1 MQLKPDT
8 PRPPTS
14 DEVAFDLEAVLGSVV
29 ALRAH
34 IPEDA
39 MTASVL
45 GTERAGHGVVI
56 NDSGLV
62 LTIGYLVTEADS
74 VWLVDN
80 ANTTVPA
87 YVVAYDQETG
97 FGLVQALQRLPV
109 AGLPLGSSDTLSE
122 GDYVVFA
129 GHGGVSQAV
138 AAEVVLKREF
148 AGYWEYLLEEAI
160 FTAPAHPNWGGAAV
174 IGRDGTLRG
183 IGSLLVQHVRG
194 DEETFNANMVVPVDL
209 LKPILDE
216 LLAYGRRNKPS
227 RPWLG
232 MMTTEYEGHLVVAG
246 VTNGG
251 PRRAGGGRSGRRRPR
266 GEWRRRIGAR
276 DDVPARLAARGCR
289 GLRAAHHLPQ
299 RCDARDRDRV
309 GEPGPAPQAPGHAL
323 ILAVHPLGSDGID
336 SAGIAALD
344 ARGGQQRFPPPLP
357 DRGSTALTPYPARRR
372 SRSGTSP
379 GSGNRVPGPPRPPR

>member
-1 MQLKPDT
+1 MQLKPDS
-8 PRPPTS
+8 PRPPAPE
-14 DEVAFDLEAVLGSVV
+14 EVSFDLETALGSVV
-29 ALRAH
+29 SLRAH
-34 IPEDA
+34 VPEDA
-39 MTASVL
+39 MTASIL
-45 GTERAGHGVVI
+45 GTERAGHGVAI

-62 LTIGYLVTEADS
+62 LTIGYLVTEAES

-109 AGLPLGSSDTLSE
+109 AGLPLGSSDTLAR

-194 DEETFNANMVVPVDL
+194 DEEAFKANMVVPVDL

-216 LLAYGRRNKPS
+216 LLVYGRQNKPG

-246 VTNGG
+246 VTTGG
-251 PRRAGGGRSGRRRPR
+251 PAEKAGVEAGDVVIEVDGESVSELATMFRRVWRLGDAGVSVPLTLYRS
-266 GEWRRRIGAR
+266 
-276 DDVPARLAARGCR
+276 
-289 GLRAAHHLPQ
+289 
-299 RCDARDRDRV
+299 
-309 GEPGPAPQAPGHAL
+309 
-323 ILAVHPLGSDGID
+323 D
-336 SAGIAALD
+336 SAREVVIESVSRD
-344 ARGGQQRFPPPLP
+344 QRLK
-357 DRGSTALTPYPARRR
+357 
-372 SRSGTSP
+372 
-379 GSGNRVPGPPRPPR
+379 RPSLH

>member
-1 MQLKPDT
+1 MQIKPDS
-8 PRPPTS
+8 PRPPTT
-14 DEVAFDLEAVLGSVV
+14 DEVSFDLPSVLGSVV
-29 ALRAH
+29 SLRAH

-39 MTASVL
+39 LTAAIL
-45 GTERAGHGVVI
+45 GTERAGHGVAI

-109 AGLPLGSSDTLSE
+109 PGLPLGSSESLSE

-129 GHGGVSQAV
+129 GHGGVSQAI

-183 IGSLLVQHVRG
+183 IGSLLVQHVRS
-194 DEETFNANMVVPVDL
+194 DEEAFNANMVVPVDL

-216 LLAYGRRNKPS
+216 LLTYGRQNKPS

-246 VTNGG
+246 VTGNG
-251 PRRAGGGRSGRRRPR
+251 PAEQAGIEAGDVVLEVNGEGISGLATMF
-266 GEWRRRIGAR
+266 RRIWRLGDAGVTVPITVYRNDSTREITIQSVNR
-276 DDVPARLAARGCR
+276 DQRLKR
-289 GLRAAHHLPQ
+289 P
-299 RCDARDRDRV
+299 
-309 GEPGPAPQAPGHAL
+309 
-323 ILAVHPLGSDGID
+323 AVH
-336 SAGIAALD
+336 
-344 ARGGQQRFPPPLP
+344 
-357 DRGSTALTPYPARRR
+357 
-372 SRSGTSP
+372 
-379 GSGNRVPGPPRPPR
+379 

>member
-1 MQLKPDT
+1 MQNKPDS
-8 PRPPTS
+8 PRPPS
-14 DEVAFDLEAVLGSVV
+14 QDEVAFDLKSVLGSVL

-39 MTASVL
+39 MTASLL
-45 GTERAGHGVVI
+45 GTERAGHGVAI
-56 NDSGLV
+56 NDTGLV
-62 LTIGYLVTEADS
+62 LTIGYLITEAES

-80 ANTTVPA
+80 AKHTVPA

-97 FGLVQALQRLPV
+97 FGLVQALRRLEVP
-109 AGLPLGSSDTLSE
+109 GLALGSSEALSR

-129 GHGGVSQAV
+129 GHGGVPQAV

-183 IGSLLVQHVRG
+183 IGSLLVQHMRG
-194 DEETFNANMVVPVDL
+194 EEEAFNANMVVPVDL

-216 LLAYGRRNKPS
+216 LLTYGRQNKPG

-246 VTNGG
+246 VTKGG
-251 PRRAGGGRSGRRRPR
+251 PAETAGVEAGDVVIEVNGESVSGLATMFRRVWRLGEAGVSVPLTIYRSDSTREIVIESVNRDQRLKRPS
-266 GEWRRRIGAR
+266 
-276 DDVPARLAARGCR
+276 
-289 GLRAAHHLPQ
+289 
-299 RCDARDRDRV
+299 
-309 GEPGPAPQAPGHAL
+309 
-323 ILAVHPLGSDGID
+323 VH
-336 SAGIAALD
+336 
-344 ARGGQQRFPPPLP
+344 
-357 DRGSTALTPYPARRR
+357 
-372 SRSGTSP
+372 
-379 GSGNRVPGPPRPPR
+379 

>member
-1 MQLKPDT
+1 MEQKPDT
-8 PRPPTS
+8 PRPPTQ
-14 DEVAFDLEAVLGSVV
+14 DEVSFDLESALGSVL
-29 ALRAH
+29 ALRSH

-39 MTASVL
+39 MTASIL
-45 GTERAGHGVVI
+45 GTERAGHGVAI

-62 LTIGYLVTEADS
+62 LTIGYLITEAES

-80 ANTTVPA
+80 ASHTVPA
-87 YVVAYDQETG
+87 HVVAYDQETG
-97 FGLVQALQRLPV
+97 FGLVQALQRLLVPE
-109 AGLPLGSSDTLSE
+109 LPLGSSDSLTQ

-183 IGSLLVQHVRG
+183 IGSLLVQHMRG
-194 DEETFNANMVVPVDL
+194 DEEAFNANMVVPVDL

-216 LLAYGRRNKPS
+216 LLTYGRQNKPG

-246 VTNGG
+246 VTKGG
-251 PRRAGGGRSGRRRPR
+251 PADKAGVEPGDVVIEVNGESVSGLATMF
-266 GEWRRRIGAR
+266 RRIWRLGDAGVS
-276 DDVPARLAARGCR
+276 VPITVYRSDSTREIVIESVNREQRLKR
-289 GLRAAHHLPQ
+289 
-299 RCDARDRDRV
+299 
-309 GEPGPAPQAPGHAL
+309 PALH
-323 ILAVHPLGSDGID
+323 
-336 SAGIAALD
+336 
-344 ARGGQQRFPPPLP
+344 
-357 DRGSTALTPYPARRR
+357 
-372 SRSGTSP
+372 
-379 GSGNRVPGPPRPPR
+379 

>member
-1 MQLKPDT
+1 MQIHSDA
-8 PRPPTS
+8 PRPPTP
-14 DEVAFDLEAVLGSVV
+14 DEVSFDLETVLGSVV
-29 ALRAH
+29 SLRAR

-39 MTASVL
+39 MTASIL
-45 GTERAGHGVVI
+45 GTERTGHGVAI

-62 LTIGYLVTEADS
+62 LTIGYLITEADS

-109 AGLPLGSSDTLSE
+109 RGLPLGSSDTLSE

-129 GHGGVSQAV
+129 GHGGISQAV

-174 IGRDGTLRG
+174 IGRDGSLRG
-183 IGSLLVQHVRG
+183 IGSLLVQHVRS
-194 DEETFNANMVVPVDL
+194 DAEAFNANMVVPVDL
-209 LKPILDE
+209 LKPILEE
-216 LLAYGRRNKPS
+216 LLTYGRQNKPS

-246 VTNGG
+246 LTTDGPAEQAGVEAGDVVLEVNGESISG
-251 PRRAGGGRSGRRRPR
+251 LATMFRRVWQLGEAGVS
-266 GEWRRRIGAR
+266 
-276 DDVPARLAARGCR
+276 VPITVYRNDSTREIVIESVN
-289 GLRAAHHLPQ
+289 
-299 RCDARDRDRV
+299 RDRRLKR
-309 GEPGPAPQAPGHAL
+309 PALH
-323 ILAVHPLGSDGID
+323 
-336 SAGIAALD
+336 
-344 ARGGQQRFPPPLP
+344 
-357 DRGSTALTPYPARRR
+357 
-372 SRSGTSP
+372 
-379 GSGNRVPGPPRPPR
+379 